1 MRVILV
7 DDERP
12 ALEELEY
19 ILKSFED
26 INIAGKYTDPIIAL
40 EDIKELKP
48 EVVFLDISM
57 PEMDGFL
64 LANAIMKLDDT
75 IQIVF
80 ATAYDEYAIQAFDIN
95 AVDYIMKPFY
105 EERIEKTIQRI
116 RKGMQKDF
124 NENNENIKK
133 AIEDHG
139 LRKCNKLAVWLNDR
153 IILINQCHILYCTVK
168 DGATF
173 IITKED
179 EYYMPDTLSKLE
191 EQLECQH
198 FFRCHR
204 SYIINIEQIE
214 EIIPWFNN
222 TYNVKMYGRDEKVP
236 VSRRHIKDFKKIFN
250 F

>member
-7 DDERP
+7 DDEKP

-19 ILKSFED
+19 ILKSFGD
-26 INIAGKYTDPIIAL
+26 IHIAGKYTDPVKAL
-40 EDIKELKP
+40 EDIKDLKP

-64 LANAIMKLDDT
+64 LADAIMKLDDS

-105 EERIEKTIQRI
+105 EDRINKTIQRI
-116 RKGMQKDF
+116 RKGMGNRS
-124 NENNENIKK
+124 NENNDNIKN
-133 AIEDHG
+133 AIKGHS
-139 LRKCNKLAVWLNDR
+139 LKKCNKLAVWLNDR
-153 IILINQCHILYCTVK
+153 IILINQCNILYCTVK
-168 DGATF
+168 DGATY
-173 IITKED
+173 IITKDNEF
-179 EYYMPDTLSKLE
+179 YVPDTLSKLE

-222 TYNVKMYGRDEKVP
+222 TYNVKMFGCDEKVP
-236 VSRRHIKDFKKIFN
+236 VSRRHIKDFKNIFN